1 MTSTQSPIK
10 IEIAK
15 QNDRFRRGDP
25 QIEGQILIT
34 PGVQGL
40 IEQTGAEPSAIFRI
54 VQDFDKFTEDND
66 PYGTHEFGS
75 FDFHG
80 QTCFWKIDAY
90 DLNYEFGSEAPADLS
105 KTRRVLTIFLSSE
118 W

>member
-1 MTSTQSPIK
+1 MTATQSDTK
-10 IEIAK
+10 NRIAE
-15 QNDRFRRGDP
+15 QNDRFRGGDP

-34 PGVQGL
+34 PGIQAL
-40 IEQTGAEPSAIFRI
+40 IEEAGEEPAAIFRI
-54 VQDFDKFTEDND
+54 VQNFNTFTEDND

-90 DLNYEFGSEAPADLS
+90 DLNYEFGSEAPDDLS
-105 KTRRVLTIFLSSE
+105 KTRRVLTILLGSE